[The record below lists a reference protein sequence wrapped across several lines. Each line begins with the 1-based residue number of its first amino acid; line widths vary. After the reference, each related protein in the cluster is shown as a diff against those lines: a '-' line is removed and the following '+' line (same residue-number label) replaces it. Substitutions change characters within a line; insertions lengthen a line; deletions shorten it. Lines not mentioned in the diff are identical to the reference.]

1 MGGECQ
7 LRCMRTELREGQ
19 ETPYPELRIIQE
31 NELSAECE
39 DNGNFNISLSLCV
52 CVRVV
57 AVIA

>member
-1 MGGECQ
+1 
-7 LRCMRTELREGQ
+7 MRTELREGQ
-19 ETPYPELRIIQE
+19 ETPYPELRILQE

-39 DNGNFNISLSLCV
+39 DNGNFNISLSLCL